1 MQRIRQNL
9 RSTKKEIP
17 LYLQNL
23 KTEGI
28 NIQQKPKCGE
38 VYLLVLD
45 VRRLNEI
52 VCTDLTG
59 AFPVTLARGN
69 KLLYIAYSYN
79 ANGIMWELMK
89 NKNDGEMMRVFE
101 KIYETLTKRGIKPT
115 LHVMDNEVSST
126 VMSWFERNNVDAQ
139 KVSPHNHRAN
149 I

>member
-1 MQRIRQNL
+1 M
-9 RSTKKEIP
+9 
-17 LYLQNL
+17 
-23 KTEGI
+23 
-28 NIQQKPKCGE
+28 
-38 VYLLVLD
+38 
-45 VRRLNEI
+45 
-52 VCTDLTG
+52 TG

-115 LHVMDNEVSST
+115 FHVMDNEVSST

-139 KVSPHNHRAN
+139 KVSPHNH
-149 I
+149 